1 MMDKKTETNEIK
13 DELKTRSFRI
23 TDETANKI
31 KSLADQI
38 GGNQQ
43 QTLATLI
50 ETYELQAAK
59 NLYGEDKRAQIEK
72 FENYTTVITRMFMDS
87 IEDSENALDIAKSQT
102 DALLRSKDETISNL
116 QDKIRE
122 INKSLEE
129 AVAESKPLKEKVAK
143 IETDLNDYQKK
154 YKDKEDAFN
163 ILAKRCEELEKQENE
178 TRALYDQNV
187 KNIVQLQNE
196 LSKYKDKEL
205 TYRDNIGKLTSERNS
220 LSKENEQLISKA
232 ESLTADIESLKS
244 TAAAEKELI
253 IKMTKLEVK
262 DKIHTEAQEQLNK
275 FMAESD
281 ERIKKYKEEADKYRE
296 MYYQIM
302 EKEKRGTNEQ

>member
-178 TRALYDQNV
+178 TRALYEQNV

-275 FMAESD
+275 YMAESD

-302 EKEKRGTNEQ
+302 EKETRGKQ

>member
-302 EKEKRGTNEQ
+302 EKEKRGIANE

>member
-1 MMDKKTETNEIK
+1 MDKRTETNEIK

-31 KSLADQI
+31 KSLAEQI

-72 FENYTTVITRMFMDS
+72 FESYMTVITRMFMDS
-87 IEDSENALDIAKSQT
+87 IEESANALDVARTET
-102 DALLRSKDETISNL
+102 DALFRSKDEIIANL
-116 QDKIRE
+116 QNKVKE
-122 INKSLEE
+122 INATLEKS
-129 AVAESKPLKEKVAK
+129 VAASKPLEEKVAK
-143 IETDLNDYQKK
+143 IETELADCQKA
-154 YKDKEDAFN
+154 YKDKENAFTM
-163 ILAKRCEELEKQENE
+163 LTQRYEELEKQENE

-187 KNIVQLQNE
+187 KNIVQLQND

-205 TYRDNIGKLTSERNS
+205 TYRDNIGKLTSERNN
-220 LSKENEQLISKA
+220 LSKENEQLTTKV

-244 TAAAEKELI
+244 TAEAEKELI
-253 IKMTKLEVK
+253 IKMTRLEAK
-262 DKIHTEAQEQLNK
+262 DEIRTEAQEQLNK

-281 ERIKKYKEEADKYRE
+281 ERVKKYKEEADKYRE

-302 EKEKRGTNEQ
+302 EKEKREINEQ